1 SSVIPPTGYGRSNRK
16 KNSALADKAFV
27 FESGS
32 AISNKK
38 PQISAFFRSQ
48 AALFVI
54 MHLCFGG
61 KKHNSSMQ
69 KCGVF
74 RVENGVF
81 GRWISMI
88 LSACILRIVA
98 SENGNFLSGVMK
110 WTTQTFVKNYLS

>member
-1 SSVIPPTGYGRSNRK
+1 VIPPTGYGGANRK

-38 PQISAFFRSQ
+38 PPISSFSRPQ

-61 KKHNSSMQ
+61 TKHNSSMQ
-69 KCGVF
+69 GCGVF

-81 GRWISMI
+81 GRWISVI
-88 LSACILRIVA
+88 LSARISCIVA